1 MIRAYHKVYL
11 EKTRNNLGRMLDF
24 ATYDLGYDPCTFFNL
39 FINSGLAKGF
49 EKGEFHLT
57 VGVSGVELAYRVLEL
72 TNHQIEDP
80 QPRYTVD
87 RSPEYWAGWALA
99 YYQWE
104 TALSFLDILECVP
117 LDDIIRM
124 YSPYHEMDI
133 RQFCDR
139 MDELRREAQPRT
151 NLQARRLAAGLSQ
164 SQLARAA
171 GIPVRTLQQY
181 EQRQKDVNHARAD
194 YLVALSRA
202 LCCEPSD
209 LLECQAGPLVEYAVV
224 SL

>member
-11 EKTRNNLGRMLDF
+11 EKARNNLGRMLDF

-139 MDELRREAQPRT
+139 MNELYREANPET
-151 NLQARRLAAGLSQ
+151 RLKQVRQRAGLSQ
-164 SQLARAA
+164 SELAEQS
-171 GIPVRTLQQY
+171 GVSVRTIQQY
-181 EQRQKDVNHARAD
+181 EQRKKNINKAKAE
-194 YLVALSRA
+194 YLVMLARVLNCPA
-202 LCCEPSD
+202 EELIEPID
-209 LLECQAGPLVEYAVV
+209 
-224 SL
+224 

>member
-11 EKTRNNLGRMLDF
+11 EKARNNLGRMLDF

-139 MDELRREAQPRT
+139 MNELYREANPET
-151 NLQARRLAAGLSQ
+151 RLKQVRQRAGLSQ
-164 SQLARAA
+164 SELAEQS
-171 GIPVRTLQQY
+171 GVPLRTIQQY
-181 EQRQKDVNHARAD
+181 EQRKKNINKAKAE
-194 YLVALSRA
+194 YLVMLARVLNCPA
-202 LCCEPSD
+202 EELIEPID
-209 LLECQAGPLVEYAVV
+209 
-224 SL
+224 

>member
-11 EKTRNNLGRMLDF
+11 EKARNNLGRMLDF
-24 ATYDLGYDPCTFFNL
+24 ATYDLGYDPCTFFDL

-49 EKGEFHLT
+49 EKGEFNLT
-57 VGVSGVELAYRVLEL
+57 VGMSGVELAYRVLEL
-72 TNHQIEDP
+72 TNHQVEDP
-80 QPRYTVD
+80 QPRYTAD

-139 MDELRREAQPRT
+139 MNELYREANPET
-151 NLQARRLAAGLSQ
+151 RLKQIRQRVGMSQ
-164 SQLARAA
+164 SELAEQS
-171 GIPVRTLQQY
+171 GVPVRTIQQY
-181 EQRQKDVNHARAD
+181 EQRQKNINKAKAE
-194 YLVALSRA
+194 YLVMLARVLNCPA
-202 LCCEPSD
+202 EELIEPID
-209 LLECQAGPLVEYAVV
+209 
-224 SL
+224 

>member
-11 EKTRNNLGRMLDF
+11 EKARNNLGRMLDF
-24 ATYDLGYDPCTFFNL
+24 ATYDLGYDPCTFFDL

-57 VGVSGVELAYRVLEL
+57 VGMSGVELAYRVLEL
-72 TNHQIEDP
+72 TNHQIENP
-80 QPRYTVD
+80 QPRYTAD

-139 MDELRREAQPRT
+139 MNELYREANPET
-151 NLQARRLAAGLSQ
+151 RLKQVRQRAGLSQ
-164 SQLARAA
+164 SELAEQS
-171 GIPVRTLQQY
+171 GVPVRTIQQY
-181 EQRQKDVNHARAD
+181 EQRQKNINKAKAE
-194 YLVALSRA
+194 YLVMLARVLNCPA
-202 LCCEPSD
+202 EELIEPVD
-209 LLECQAGPLVEYAVV
+209 
-224 SL
+224 

>member
-11 EKTRNNLGRMLDF
+11 EKARNNLGRMLDF
-24 ATYDLGYDPCTFFNL
+24 ATYDLGYDPCTFFDL

-49 EKGEFHLT
+49 EKGEFNLT
-57 VGVSGVELAYRVLEL
+57 VGMSGVELAYRVLEL
-72 TNHQIEDP
+72 TNQQVEDP
-80 QPRYTVD
+80 QPRYTAD

-139 MDELRREAQPRT
+139 MNELYREANPET
-151 NLQARRLAAGLSQ
+151 RLKQIRQRVGMSQ
-164 SQLARAA
+164 SELAEQS
-171 GIPVRTLQQY
+171 GVPVRTIQQY
-181 EQRQKDVNHARAD
+181 EQRQKNINKAKAE
-194 YLVALSRA
+194 YLVMLARVLKCTA
-202 LCCEPSD
+202 EELIEPID
-209 LLECQAGPLVEYAVV
+209 
-224 SL
+224 

>member
-11 EKTRNNLGRMLDF
+11 EKARNNLGRMLDF
-24 ATYDLGYDPCTFFNL
+24 ATYDLGYDPCTFFDL

-49 EKGEFHLT
+49 EKGEFNLT
-57 VGVSGVELAYRVLEL
+57 VGMSGVELAYRVLEL

-80 QPRYTVD
+80 QPRYTAD
-87 RSPEYWAGWALA
+87 RTPEYWAGWALA

-139 MDELRREAQPRT
+139 MNELYREANPET
-151 NLQARRLAAGLSQ
+151 RLKQIRQRAGLSQ
-164 SQLARAA
+164 RELAEQS
-171 GIPVRTLQQY
+171 GVPVRTIQQY
-181 EQRQKDVNHARAD
+181 EQRQKNINKAKAE
-194 YLVALSRA
+194 YLVMLARVLNCPA
-202 LCCEPSD
+202 EELIEP
-209 LLECQAGPLVEYAVV
+209 VE
-224 SL
+224 

>member
-11 EKTRNNLGRMLDF
+11 EKARNNLGRMLDF
-24 ATYDLGYDPCTFFNL
+24 ATYDLGYDPCTFFDL

-49 EKGEFHLT
+49 EKGEFNLT
-57 VGVSGVELAYRVLEL
+57 VGMSGVELAYRVLEL

-80 QPRYTVD
+80 QPRYTAD

-139 MDELRREAQPRT
+139 MNELYREANPET
-151 NLQARRLAAGLSQ
+151 RLKQIRQRAGMSQ
-164 SQLARAA
+164 SELAEQS
-171 GIPVRTLQQY
+171 GVPVRTIQQY
-181 EQRQKDVNHARAD
+181 EQRQKNINKAKAE
-194 YLVALSRA
+194 YLVMLARVLNCPA
-202 LCCEPSD
+202 EELIEPID
-209 LLECQAGPLVEYAVV
+209 
-224 SL
+224 